1 MKRRRERDI
10 VVYIERIDEL
20 LWADIDRL
28 IFENKLP
35 SPDEREYNRLLD
47 YIYRKLKRNWF
58 RNKKP
63 TPQDFER
70 RLKYYYTRKRN
81 ELFTVLSYLITT
93 YYQRKR
99 LARGRYN

>member
-1 MKRRRERDI
+1 MRKRRERDI

-20 LWADIDRL
+20 LWSDIDRL

-35 SPDEREYNRLLD
+35 SPDEREYNKLLD

-63 TPQDFER
+63 SPKEFER
-70 RLKYYYTRKRN
+70 RLRYYYTRKRS
-81 ELFTVLSYLITT
+81 ELFTVLSYLIST
-93 YYQRKR
+93 YYQRKG
-99 LARGRYN
+99 LLHRGFN